1 MSGLTLSE
9 AMPILQSVAKLY
21 GLKLY
26 KPIFIE
32 APTVYFSQT
41 LLGKEN
47 ISIF

>member
-26 KPIFIE
+26 K
-32 APTVYFSQT
+32 V
-41 LLGKEN
+41 KELRMTRALVAN
-47 ISIF
+47 RHFNGPWLEY